1 MNKQVVN
8 LASVQNICQQC
19 GIYSLCLPM
28 GLSSGDIDQLDSIIK
43 RRRPLKKGEHLFQAG
58 EDFHAIYALR
68 SGSIKSYLLN
78 EDGEEHIV
86 GFKMPGDLVGLNGIN
101 GKKYLNSAKALET
114 SSVCEI
120 PFEQLENLGHEIPG
134 LSHHLI
140 EIMSK
145 EIQEEHHKVAMCS
158 KMPADARLAS
168 VIHTLSERFQERGF
182 SAEEFNLSMSRN
194 DIANLLGLA
203 VETVSRLFTQFQ
215 EEGILEVD
223 RKHIRILNQAKLQ
236 ELIRMD

>member
-1 MNKQVVN
+1 MSKQSITLVS
-8 LASVQNICQQC
+8 AQNVCQQC

-28 GLSSGDIDQLDSIIK
+28 GLKSGDLDQLDNIIK
-43 RRRPLKKGEHLFQAG
+43 RRRTIKKDEHLFQAG
-58 EDFHAIYALR
+58 EPFESIYALR

-78 EDGEEHIV
+78 EGGEEHIV
-86 GFKMPGDLVGLNGIN
+86 GFKMPGDLIGLNGIN
-101 GKKYLNSAKALET
+101 GKHYQNSARALET

-120 PFEQLENLGHEIPG
+120 PFDKLEDLGRQIPD

-145 EIQEEHHKVAMCS
+145 EIQHEHHKVAMCT

-168 VIHTLSERFQERGF
+168 IVFTLSERFQERGY
-182 SAEEFNLSMSRN
+182 SADEFNLTMSRN
-194 DIANLLGLA
+194 DLANLLGLA

-215 EEGILEVD
+215 EQGILQVE
-223 RKHIRILNQAKLQ
+223 RKHIRILDRDKLAKL
-236 ELIRMD
+236 IRLE